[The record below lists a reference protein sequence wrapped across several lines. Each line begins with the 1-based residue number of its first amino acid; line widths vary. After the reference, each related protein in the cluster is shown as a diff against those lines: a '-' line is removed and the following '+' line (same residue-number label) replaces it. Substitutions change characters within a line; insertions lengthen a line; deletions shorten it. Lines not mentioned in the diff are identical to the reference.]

1 MACCWNGWSSTT
13 STERSIAVRSP
24 FFSNLNT
31 GERANSF
38 SMTSICSPAAS
49 VSAIAARSMACRPG
63 YSSRR

>member
-38 SMTSICSPAAS
+38 SMTRAHRRLMTSGPHDAS
-49 VSAIAARSMACRPG
+49 TSASARS
-63 YSSRR
+63 SSS